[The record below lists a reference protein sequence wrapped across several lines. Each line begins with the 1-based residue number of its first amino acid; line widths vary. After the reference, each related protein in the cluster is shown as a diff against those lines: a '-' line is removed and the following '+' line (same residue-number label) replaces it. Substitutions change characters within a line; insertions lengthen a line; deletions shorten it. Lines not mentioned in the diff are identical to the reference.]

1 MGKVDCERI
10 NPYINYSHRQCKIKN
25 IYVNSNEKAIFFI
38 LLLDNK
44 LINNDMKGYIDN
56 LKGLHIKYIMINI
69 IISLAGF
76 ISTLII
82 GKIGLGSKIDTYLS
96 IILMALILVCFIK
109 GRKTYQKELRKMK
122 DLVIGKKL
130 NAYQDS
136 NKKVLKYFT
145 FMTCLATIGLVLSCE
160 IRYLVFCLL
169 SLSLIFLNRTNKAK
183 IGYELNLTK
192 EELEKLVNPIA
203 QEVKSNKKG
212 KKQ

>member
-10 NPYINYSHRQCKIKN
+10 NLYINYSHRQCKIKN

-38 LLLDNK
+38 LLLANK
-44 LINNDMKGYIDN
+44 LINNDMKGYLEN

-82 GKIGLGSKIDTYLS
+82 GEIGLGTKIDTYLS
-96 IILMALILVCFIK
+96 IILMAGIMICFIK

-122 DLVIGKKL
+122 DLVLGKKL

-145 FMTCLATIGLVLSCE
+145 YMTCLATIGLVLSCE

-169 SLSLIFLNRTNKAK
+169 SVLLIFLNRTNKAK
-183 IGYELNLTK
+183 LGYELNLTK
-192 EELEKLVNPIA
+192 EEVEKLVNSIS
-203 QEVKSNKKG
+203 QKDKSSKKG
-212 KKQ
+212 SK

>member
-1 MGKVDCERI
+1 
-10 NPYINYSHRQCKIKN
+10 
-25 IYVNSNEKAIFFI
+25 
-38 LLLDNK
+38 
-44 LINNDMKGYIDN
+44 MKGYLEN
-56 LKGLHIKYIMINI
+56 LKGLHIKYIIINI
-69 IISLAGF
+69 IIPLAGF

-82 GKIGLGSKIDTYLS
+82 GEIGLSAKINTYLS
-96 IILMALILVCFIK
+96 IILMALILFCFIK

-122 DLVIGKKL
+122 DLALGKKL

-145 FMTCLATIGLVLSCE
+145 FMTSLATIGLILSCE

-169 SLSLIFLNRTNKAK
+169 SLALIFLNRTNKAK

-203 QEVKSNKKG
+203 KVENSSKKG
-212 KKQ
+212 KK